1 MIPRQVDGLQVME
14 WIGDIAPFEMGWQEK
29 SKVRMQ
35 HREKLFRLCP

>member
-1 MIPRQVDGLQVME
+1 MDFQVME

-35 HREKLFRLCP
+35 HREKTLPTMPLI